1 MDHLLYDM
9 TICWIK
15 DIANQ
20 KTVNQNSF
28 EMNSR

>member
-9 TICWIK
+9 TNYWIK